1 MRIAVTGSSGK
12 LGRPT
17 TALLRRRGHD
27 VLGLDR
33 GGEAGFGFTTVE
45 LTDYGQVLDAL
56 LGITARHEG
65 LDALVHLAAIP
76 VNGLVPDAV
85 LFRDNMNATFNVLHA
100 ALRAKIGVIVYAS
113 SINVLGFPF
122 AEPPAYLPLDEQSPV
137 RANNTYG
144 LAKVAE
150 EAIAAQLVRWE
161 PALSIT
167 ALRFTNVTQEGEYHG
182 FAERHADPGYR
193 RDLMWSYVDARDGAA
208 AISLAVEHAA
218 PGFRA
223 YNIAASDTG
232 LSIPSRELAAGAFPG
247 VPLRD
252 IGEFET
258 LMSIGRAR
266 AELGFEPEH
275 RWRDELAIEQGSLPL
290 ARSYQCC

>member
-17 TALLRRRGHD
+17 AALLRDEGHD
-27 VLGLDR
+27 VIGLDQD
-33 GGEAGFGFTTVE
+33 GTPGFCFTRVD
-45 LTDYGQVLDAL
+45 LADYGQALDAV
-56 LGITARHEG
+56 LGVTARHAG

-76 VNGLVPDAV
+76 VNGLVPDAA
-85 LFRDNMNATFNVLHA
+85 LFQKNMIVTFNVLHA
-100 ALRAKIGVIVYAS
+100 ALRAGIRTVVYAS

-122 AEPPAYLPLDEQSPV
+122 AEPPAYLPLDEDSPP

-150 EAIAAQLVRWE
+150 EAIAAQMVRWE
-161 PALSIT
+161 PGLSIT
-167 ALRFTNVTQEGEYHG
+167 ALRFTNVTAEGEYQG
-182 FAERHADPGYR
+182 FAERNADPAYR
-193 RDLMWSYVDARDGAA
+193 RDLVWSYVDARDGGA
-208 AISLAVEHAA
+208 AISLALAHAA

-232 LSIPSRELAAGAFPG
+232 LSIPSRELASGAFPG
-247 VPLRD
+247 VPLRE

-266 AELGFEPEH
+266 AELGYEPRH
-275 RWRDELAIEQGSLPL
+275 RWRDELAL
-290 ARSYQCC
+290 ARSH

>member
-17 TALLRRRGHD
+17 VALLRRQGYD

-33 GGEAGFGFTTVE
+33 NGEPGSGFTMVD
-45 LTDYGQVLDAL
+45 LTDYGQTLDAL
-56 LGITARHEG
+56 LGITARHDG

-76 VNGLVPDAV
+76 VNGLVPDAE
-85 LFRDNMNATFNVLHA
+85 LFRQNLNATFNVLHA
-100 ALRAKIGVIVYAS
+100 ALRAKIRTMVYAS
-113 SINVLGFPF
+113 SIIVLGFPF
-122 AEPPAYLPLDEQSPV
+122 AEPPAYLPLDEDSPV

-161 PALSIT
+161 PELSIT
-167 ALRFTNVTQEGEYHG
+167 ALRFTNVTASGEYQG
-182 FAERHADPGYR
+182 FADRHADPGYR
-193 RDLMWSYVDARDGAA
+193 RDLVWSYVDARDGAA
-208 AISLAVEHAA
+208 AISLAVSRAA

-232 LSIPSRELAAGAFPG
+232 LSIPSASLVAGAFPG

-252 IGEFET
+252 VGEFET
-258 LMSIGRAR
+258 LMSIDRAR
-266 AELGFEPEH
+266 AELGYEPRH
-275 RWRDELAIEQGSLPL
+275 RWRDEINGPDGQ
-290 ARSYQCC
+290 

>member
-1 MRIAVTGSSGK
+1 MRIGVTGSSGK

-17 TALLRRRGHD
+17 VELLRRQGHE

-33 GGEAGFGFTTVE
+33 SGEPGFGFTAVD
-45 LTDYGQVLDAL
+45 LADYGQALDAL
-56 LGITARHEG
+56 LGVTARHTG

-76 VNGLVPDAV
+76 VNGLVPDAA
-85 LFRDNMNATFNVLHA
+85 LFQQNMSATFNVLHA
-100 ALRAKIGVIVYAS
+100 ALRAKIRTIVYAS

-122 AEPPAYLPLDEQSPV
+122 AEPPTYLPLDEDSPP
-137 RANNTYG
+137 RANNTYA

-150 EAIAAQLVRWE
+150 EAIAAQFVRWE

-167 ALRFTNVTQEGEYHG
+167 ALRFTNVTQEGEYQG
-182 FAERHADPGYR
+182 FAERHGDPAYR
-193 RDLMWSYVDARDGAA
+193 RDLVWTYVDARDGAT
-208 AISLAVEHAA
+208 AISLAVEHAK
-218 PGFRA
+218 PGFRT

-232 LSIPSRELAAGAFPG
+232 LSIPSRELVKAAFPG

-258 LMSIGRAR
+258 LMSIDRAR
-266 AELGFEPEH
+266 TELGYHPKH
-275 RWRDELAIEQGSLPL
+275 LWRDELTQPQL
-290 ARSYQCC
+290 

>member
-12 LGRPT
+12 LGRP
-17 TALLRRRGHD
+17 AVSLLRAHGHD

-33 GGEAGFGFTTVE
+33 DGAPGFGFTRVD
-45 LTDYGQVLDAL
+45 LTDYGQALDAL
-56 LGITARHEG
+56 LGVTARHAG

-76 VNGLVPDAV
+76 VNGLVPDAA
-85 LFRDNMNATFNVLHA
+85 LFHQNMSTTFNVLHA
-100 ALRAKIGVIVYAS
+100 CLRARVRVIVYAS

-122 AEPPAYLPLDEQSPV
+122 AEPPAYLPLDEQSPL
-137 RANNTYG
+137 RASNTYG

-161 PALSIT
+161 PELSIT
-167 ALRFTNVTQEGEYHG
+167 ALRFTNVVQQGEYQG
-182 FAERHADPGYR
+182 FAERHADPLYR
-193 RDLMWSYVDARDGAA
+193 RDLVWSYVDARDGAA
-208 AISLAVEHAA
+208 AIALALDRAI

-223 YNIAASDTG
+223 YNVAAADTG

-258 LMSIGRAR
+258 LMSIDRAR
-266 AELGFEPEH
+266 AELGFEPRH
-275 RWRDELAIEQGSLPL
+275 LWRDELTT
-290 ARSYQCC
+290 R

>member
-17 TALLRRRGHD
+17 AALLRDEGHD
-27 VLGLDR
+27 VIGLDQD
-33 GGEAGFGFTTVE
+33 GTPGFGFTRVD
-45 LTDYGQVLDAL
+45 LADYGQALDAV
-56 LGITARHEG
+56 LGVTARHAG

-76 VNGLVPDAV
+76 VNGLVPDAA
-85 LFRDNMNATFNVLHA
+85 LFQKNMIVTFNVLHA
-100 ALRAKIGVIVYAS
+100 ALRAGIRTVVYAS

-122 AEPPAYLPLDEQSPV
+122 TEPPAYLPLDEDSPP

-161 PALSIT
+161 PGLSIT
-167 ALRFTNVTQEGEYHG
+167 ALRFTNVTAEGEYQG
-182 FAERHADPGYR
+182 FAERNADPAYR
-193 RDLMWSYVDARDGAA
+193 RDLVWSYVDARDGAA
-208 AISLAVEHAA
+208 AISLALAHAA

-223 YNIAASDTG
+223 YNIAAPDTG
-232 LSIPSRELAAGAFPG
+232 LSIPSRELASGAFPG
-247 VPLRD
+247 VPLRE

-266 AELGFEPEH
+266 AELGYEPRH
-275 RWRDELAIEQGSLPL
+275 RWREELAL
-290 ARSYQCC
+290 ARSH

>member
-17 TALLRRRGHD
+17 VALLRDQGHD

-33 GGEAGFGFTTVE
+33 SGEAGFGFTQVD
-45 LTDYGQVLDAL
+45 LTDYGQALDAM
-56 LGITARHEG
+56 LGITARHDG
-65 LDALVHLAAIP
+65 LDAVVHLAAIP
-76 VNGLVPDAV
+76 VNGLVPDAA
-85 LFRDNMNATFNVLHA
+85 LFRANLNATFNVLHA
-100 ALRAKIGVIVYAS
+100 ALRAKIATVVYAS

-122 AEPPAYLPLDEQSPV
+122 AEPPAYLPLDEDSPA

-167 ALRFTNVTQEGEYHG
+167 ALRFTNVVQEGEYQG
-182 FAERHADPGYR
+182 FAARHADPAYR
-193 RDLMWSYVDARDGAA
+193 RDLVWSYVDSRDGAT
-208 AISLAVEHAA
+208 AISLALSHAT

-223 YNIAASDTG
+223 YNVAASDTG
-232 LSIPSRELAAGAFPG
+232 LSIPSRELVAGAFPG
-247 VPLRD
+247 VALRD

-258 LMSIGRAR
+258 LMSIDRAR
-266 AELGFEPEH
+266 AELGFEPKH
-275 RWRDELAIEQGSLPL
+275 LWRGQLGMTEP
-290 ARSYQCC
+290 

>member
-1 MRIAVTGSSGK
+1 MRFGVTGSSGK

-17 TALLRRRGHD
+17 MELLRRQGHE

-33 GGEAGFGFTTVE
+33 SGAPGFGFTAVE
-45 LTDYGQVLDAL
+45 LTDYGQALDAL
-56 LGITARHEG
+56 LGVTARHAG

-76 VNGLVPDAV
+76 VNGLVPDAA
-85 LFRDNMNATFNVLHA
+85 LFQQNMNTTFNVLHA
-100 ALRAKIGVIVYAS
+100 ALRARIRTIVYAS

-122 AEPPAYLPLDEQSPV
+122 AEPPAYLPLDEDSPP
-137 RANNTYG
+137 RANNTYA

-161 PALSIT
+161 PDLSIT
-167 ALRFTNVTQEGEYHG
+167 ALRFTNVTQEGEYQG
-182 FAERHADPGYR
+182 FATRHADPSYR
-193 RDLMWSYVDARDGAA
+193 RDLVWTYVDARDGAT
-208 AISLAVEHAA
+208 AISLAVEHAR

-232 LSIPSRELAAGAFPG
+232 LSIPSRELVKGAFPD
-247 VPLRD
+247 VPLRN

-258 LMSIGRAR
+258 LMSIDRAR
-266 AELGFEPEH
+266 AELGYEPKH
-275 RWRDELAIEQGSLPL
+275 LWRDELADPDVT
-290 ARSYQCC
+290 R

>member
-1 MRIAVTGSSGK
+1 MRIGVTGSSGK

-17 TALLRRRGHD
+17 AELLRRQGHE

-33 GGEAGFGFTTVE
+33 SGPQGPGFTQVE
-45 LTDYGQVLDAL
+45 LADYGQVLDA
-56 LGITARHEG
+56 
-65 LDALVHLAAIP
+65 AL
-76 VNGLVPDAV
+76 
-85 LFRDNMNATFNVLHA
+85 FQQNMVVTFNVLHA
-100 ALRAKIGVIVYAS
+100 ALRAGIRAVVYAS

-122 AEPPAYLPLDEQSPV
+122 AEPPAYLPLDEDSPA

-161 PALSIT
+161 PGLSIT
-167 ALRFTNVTQEGEYHG
+167 ALRFTNVVAEGDYQG
-182 FAERHADPGYR
+182 FAARHADPAYR
-193 RDLMWSYVDARDGAA
+193 RDLVWSYVDARDGAV
-208 AISLAVEHAA
+208 AISLAIDRAS

-232 LSIPSRELAAGAFPG
+232 LSVPSRELAESAFPG
-247 VPLRD
+247 VPLRE

-258 LMSIGRAR
+258 LMSIDRAR
-266 AELGFEPEH
+266 DELGYQPAH
-275 RWRDELAIEQGSLPL
+275 LWRDELAKTHP
-290 ARSYQCC
+290 R

>member
-1 MRIAVTGSSGK
+1 MRIGVTGSSGK

-17 TALLRRRGHD
+17 AERLRDQGHD

-33 GGEAGFGFTTVE
+33 SGPQGPGFTQVD
-45 LTDYGQVLDAL
+45 LADYGQALDAM
-56 LGITARHEG
+56 LGVTARHQG

-76 VNGLVPDAV
+76 VNGLVPDAA
-85 LFRDNMNATFNVLHA
+85 LFNQNMMVTFNVLHA
-100 ALRAKIGVIVYAS
+100 ALRAGIRTVVYAS

-122 AEPPAYLPLDEQSPV
+122 AEPPAYLPLDEDSPA

-150 EAIAAQLVRWE
+150 EAIAAQLVRWR
-161 PALSIT
+161 PGLSVT
-167 ALRFTNVTQEGEYHG
+167 ALRFTNVVAEGDYDG
-182 FAERHADPGYR
+182 FAARHADPAYR
-193 RDLMWSYVDARDGAA
+193 RDLVWSYVDARDGAA
-208 AISLAVEHAA
+208 AIALAIDRAT

-232 LSIPSRELAAGAFPG
+232 LSVPSRELAAGAFPG
-247 VPLRD
+247 VPVAE

-258 LMSIGRAR
+258 LMSIDRAR
-266 AELGFEPEH
+266 AELGYRPAH
-275 RWRDELAIEQGSLPL
+275 LWRDELAAAG
-290 ARSYQCC
+290 RR

>member
-17 TALLRRRGHD
+17 AALLRQQGHD

-33 GGEAGFGFTTVE
+33 GGEPGFGFTMID
-45 LTDYGQVLDAL
+45 LTDYGQTLDAM
-56 LGITARHEG
+56 LGITARHDG
-65 LDALVHLAAIP
+65 IDALVHLAAIP
-76 VNGLVPDAV
+76 VNGLVPDAE
-85 LFRDNMNATFNVLHA
+85 LFHQNLTATFNVLHA
-100 ALRAKIGVIVYAS
+100 ALRAKIGTIVYAS
-113 SINVLGFPF
+113 SIIVLGFPF
-122 AEPPAYLPLDEQSPV
+122 AEPPAYLPLDEDSPV

-150 EAIAAQLVRWE
+150 EAIAAQLVRWSPE
-161 PALSIT
+161 LSIT
-167 ALRFTNVTQEGEYHG
+167 ALRFTNVTSDGEYGG
-182 FAERHADPGYR
+182 FAARHADPGYR
-193 RDLMWSYVDARDGAA
+193 RDLVWSYVDARDGAA
-208 AISLAVEHAA
+208 AISLAVKRAA

-232 LSIPSRELAAGAFPG
+232 LSIPSRELVAGAFPG

-258 LMSIGRAR
+258 LMSIDRAR
-266 AELGFEPEH
+266 AELGFEPKYL
-275 RWRDELAIEQGSLPL
+275 WRDELAAQQAP
-290 ARSYQCC
+290 

>member
-17 TALLRRRGHD
+17 TALLRAEGHE
-27 VLGLDR
+27 VLGLDQN
-33 GGEAGFGFTTVE
+33 GAPGFGFTRVD
-45 LTDYGQVLDAL
+45 LADYGQAVDAM
-56 LGITARHEG
+56 LGVTARHNG

-76 VNGLVPDAV
+76 VNGLVPDAA
-85 LFRDNMNATFNVLHA
+85 LFQKNMIVTFNVLHA
-100 ALRAKIGVIVYAS
+100 ALRAGIRTVAYAS

-122 AEPPAYLPLDEQSPV
+122 TEPPAYLPLDEDSPP

-161 PALSIT
+161 PELSIT
-167 ALRFTNVTQEGEYHG
+167 ALRFTNVTGEGEYEG
-182 FAERHADPGYR
+182 FAARNADPAYR
-193 RDLMWSYVDARDGAA
+193 RDLVWSYVDARDGAA
-208 AISLAVEHAA
+208 AISLAIAHAV

-232 LSIPSRELAAGAFPG
+232 LSIPSRELVSGAFPG
-247 VPLRD
+247 VPLHE

-266 AELGFEPEH
+266 AELGYEPRH
-275 RWRDELAIEQGSLPL
+275 LWRAELALAGS
-290 ARSYQCC
+290 R